1 MSIIAALDFYWMPGF
16 WQRSGIQVKTSVSC
30 CMWVCCRWLW
40 KWLFNFE
47 VISLIGFFRLG
58 WGALLSWLLD
68 PGYESQQ
75 FGPPKPF
82 ISNNQGKPGFPRQQ
96 ICTVIFSS
104 PRRENNLFT
113 ISLHS
118 FLSNLPVE
126 FCDNLSDGQHGMT
139 PSKGHWW
146 SSYALSL
153 SPWELQR
160 RKASMLWLLRP
171 KSCLP
176 GWQLQKFPSLP
187 IRVVQLYSTNY
198 FQTNIF
204 YILN

>member
-47 VISLIGFFRLG
+47 VISLIGLFRLG
-58 WGALLSWLLD
+58 RGALLSWLLG

-75 FGPPKPF
+75 FGPPKP
-82 ISNNQGKPGFPRQQ
+82 
-96 ICTVIFSS
+96 SS
-104 PRRENNLFT
+104 PTTRESLVSPGSRFVQWSFPLLGREDNLFT

-126 FCDNLSDGQHGMT
+126 FYDNLSDGQHGIT

-146 SSYALSL
+146 SSSAVSL

-160 RKASMLWLLRP
+160 RKDSMLWLLRP

-187 IRVVQLYSTNY
+187 IGVVQLYSTNY